1 MRFTVTS
8 ETTGRSIVLR
18 DQRNE
23 NEIGVW
29 LLENGVSGWF
39 GTPAPREDPIS
50 RLMSDGDYLPDV
62 LTQGSRIVTLHGYA
76 FFDTTIE
83 CAAFVD
89 LVNSFLCQ
97 RVTVICDDA
106 HGRRMASGYI
116 SDDPSPELF
125 SDEVSLNFTFI
136 ITCPDPLK
144 YGEPHKFTPSGGF
157 VMVTNEGNVGT
168 YPTVH
173 VDGPV
178 SRLMLALGDQQVN
191 WTGSA
196 DELDIDFR
204 DMQPSSGAIV
214 LDNAFEIPP
223 GRSALSVTS
232 DGRVTVTVKSAWR

>member
-29 LLENGVSGWF
+29 LLEDGVSGWF

-50 RLMSDGDYLPDV
+50 RLMSDGDYLPDL
-62 LTQGSRIVTLHGYA
+62 LTQGARIVTLHGYA

-106 HGRRMASGYI
+106 HGRRMVRGYI
-116 SDDPSPELF
+116 SDDPSPELY
-125 SDEVSLNFTFI
+125 SDEISLRFTLI
-136 ITCPDPLK
+136 ITCP
-144 YGEPHKFTPSGGF
+144 
-157 VMVTNEGNVGT
+157 VMVTIEGNVGT
-168 YPTVH
+168 YPIVH

-178 SRLMLALGDQQVN
+178 TRLMLALGQQQVN
-191 WTGSA
+191 WTGEA
-196 DELDIDFR
+196 EELDIDFR
-204 DMQPSSGAIV
+204 DMQPSAGAVV
-214 LDNAFEIPP
+214 LDNAFTIPP

>member
-23 NEIGVW
+23 NEIGVL
-29 LLENGVSGWF
+29 LLEDGVSGWF

-50 RLMSDGDYLPDV
+50 RLMSDGDYLPDM

-106 HGRRMASGYI
+106 HGRRMVRGYI
-116 SDDPSPELF
+116 SDDPSPELY
-125 SDEVSLNFTFI
+125 SDEISLRFTLI

-144 YGEPHKFTPSGGF
+144 YGEPHRFTPSGGF

-168 YPTVH
+168 YPIVH

-178 SRLMLALGDQQVN
+178 TRLMLALGQQQVN
-191 WTGSA
+191 WTGEA
-196 DELDIDFR
+196 EELDIDFR
-204 DMQPSSGAIV
+204 DMQPSAGAVV
-214 LDNAFEIPP
+214 LDNAFTIPP